1 MAYITRTGGPKGFRH
16 DPASRGIFIHG
27 GTCLMHGR
35 GECFASHAAPNR
47 FGLTFPLVGEFRLS
61 AFDYE
66 KQPTFNR
73 ALSQA
78 KRIREIHPELS
89 AVPIFACTDMLK
101 DKPWSG
107 SFKIQQVA

>member
-1 MAYITRTGGPKGFRH
+1 MPYTTRTCGPKGYRH
-16 DPASRGIFIHG
+16 DPAAKGIFIHG
-27 GTCLMHGR
+27 GTCLMHDR
-35 GECFASHAAPNR
+35 GEAFATEAKPNG

-78 KRIREIHPELS
+78 KRIREIHPELH
-89 AVPIFACTDMLK
+89 AIPIFACTDLIK

-107 SFKIQQVA
+107 SFKVQRVA